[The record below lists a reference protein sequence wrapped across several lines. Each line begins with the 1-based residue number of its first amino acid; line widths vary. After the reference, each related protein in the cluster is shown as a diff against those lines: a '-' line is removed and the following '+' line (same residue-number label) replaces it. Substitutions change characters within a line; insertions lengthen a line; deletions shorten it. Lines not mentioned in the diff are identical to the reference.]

1 MTKEKSVLLEF
12 LGDHTV
18 VRILDFL
25 IENRMFD
32 YSKKQISEGASVD
45 MKSLHEYW
53 NILEESG
60 IVKPTRLYG
69 DEKESLYKLEEKNP
83 VVRGLLQLELDLI
96 RTYAKIDVKAE
107 IEKEKSKGKVPI
119 PV

>member
-1 MTKEKSVLLEF
+1 MSKEKSVLLEF

-18 VRILDFL
+18 VRIIDFL

-32 YSKKQISEGASVD
+32 YSKKQISEGAGVD

-53 NILEESG
+53 DVLEESG

-69 DEKESLYKLEEKNP
+69 DEKLYKLEEKNP
-83 VVRGLLQLELDLI
+83 VVHGLLQLELDLI
-96 RTYAKIDVKAE
+96 KHYAKIDVKAE
-107 IEKEKSKGKVPI
+107 IEKEESKGKVPI